1 MRRLTERSTGA
12 IRRTAVRSVLPL
24 ALAVFGATIP
34 LAQERLTTTD
44 IRSEFQSSLTAVPD
58 PASLTVRGMVYVPA
72 YSEIRIMT
80 GRTRMDLAAT
90 LSVHNTSN
98 DKPLVLDRIDY
109 FDTAG
114 ALVQSYL
121 GEPIALRPFATVQV
135 FVAEDDRRGGTGA
148 NFAVTWA
155 ANGPITEPAIE
166 AILIGGV
173 GTRGFSIVSPG
184 RPVRAV
190 GTP

>member
-80 GRTRMDLAAT
+80 RLE
-90 LSVHNTSN
+90 
-98 DKPLVLDRIDY
+98 
-109 FDTAG
+109 
-114 ALVQSYL
+114 Q
-121 GEPIALRPFATVQV
+121 
-135 FVAEDDRRGGTGA
+135 
-148 NFAVTWA
+148 
-155 ANGPITEPAIE
+155 
-166 AILIGGV
+166 
-173 GTRGFSIVSPG
+173 
-184 RPVRAV
+184 
-190 GTP
+190 

>member
-1 MRRLTERSTGA
+1 MGRLSEWTTVGILRTA
-12 IRRTAVRSVLPL
+12 IRPVLPL
-24 ALAVFGATIP
+24 ALAVFTAAA
-34 LAQERLTTTD
+34 LAQERSGATG
-44 IRSEFQSSLTAVPD
+44 IQSEFRSSLTAMPD
-58 PASLTVRGMVYVPA
+58 PASLTVRGTVYVPA
-72 YSEIRIMT
+72 YSDIRIMG

-90 LSVHNTSN
+90 LSIHNTSS
-98 DKPLVLDRIDY
+98 DKPLVIERIDY